1 MIRAERSVGSASSAR
16 IYNIC
21 SKILIVNMQHMAYL
35 RLMAKQTV
43 FPVKKLVNLTD
54 DQAQRIAD
62 FRYDNRIPSEN
73 EAIRQL
79 IELGLQAAA
88 ASKDR

>member
-1 MIRAERSVGSASSAR
+1 
-16 IYNIC
+16 
-21 SKILIVNMQHMAYL
+21 
-35 RLMAKQTV
+35 MAKQTV
-43 FPVKKLVNLTD
+43 FRVKKLVNLTD
-54 DQAQRIAD
+54 DQAQRIND

>member
-1 MIRAERSVGSASSAR
+1 M
-16 IYNIC
+16 
-21 SKILIVNMQHMAYL
+21 SKPSTY
-35 RLMAKQTV
+35 
-43 FPVKKLVNLTD
+43 PVKKLVSLSE
-54 DQAQRIAD
+54 DQARRIAD

-88 ASKDR
+88 SEDDR

>member
-1 MIRAERSVGSASSAR
+1 
-16 IYNIC
+16 
-21 SKILIVNMQHMAYL
+21 
-35 RLMAKQTV
+35 MAKQTV

-88 ASKDR
+88 SEDDR